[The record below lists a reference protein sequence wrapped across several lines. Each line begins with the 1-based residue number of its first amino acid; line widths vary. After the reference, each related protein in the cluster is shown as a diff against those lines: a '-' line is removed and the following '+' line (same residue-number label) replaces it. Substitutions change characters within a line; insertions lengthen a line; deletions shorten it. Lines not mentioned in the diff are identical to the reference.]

1 LPSRVVTWLALTLS
15 LAPLAARAAIT
26 YVTDPAQFHE
36 SASILGFEDL
46 GAGTILSTATPDA
59 ITVEFDGN
67 AEGFPVRSYLS
78 FSGSL
83 ATAADTA
90 GLGAKA
96 LLVENGASQEMRFDP
111 PVTRVGM
118 YFASNGSLFTNVV
131 AYRDGAQLIATQ
143 VSDLANT
150 PVFLGFKEPDGIDR
164 IVFSGDTVDSDP
176 VLIDRL
182 TFQRRPHVLYH
193 FRGAVTDVSDSG
205 NRLDGLAAG
214 DPLSVSA
221 VVSLESEDFNAFP
234 SLAQY
239 SQPGN
244 LPFTISVGGRTYR
257 TIGFEMQV
265 QDDNPDIDG
274 FGFSK
279 NGPALTTASPAFD
292 ASIVDFSPLVLVT
305 DSDTSLFSD
314 TSIPETQP
322 DVGLF
327 ETRLVSVF
335 GFSSGFVQEFY
346 VVGTLLDEPPAFA
359 VINTNDSGLGSLR
372 QAMLDANATPGEDT
386 IVFDIPADQC
396 GADGVCHIDITSGDL
411 PAITEAV
418 TIDATTQP
426 RFGTAP
432 ANVCATDEAPSYMRV
447 SIAGSGISAFSVAP
461 ASSAPVVVRGFA
473 LIAGGYAVQV
483 SGAGAHRIQC
493 NHLLVTARGD
503 ALFYPGPPFYGIGVV
518 LEQAAQGAIVGTDG
532 DGVGDLGEGNVISG
546 GQFGVYVNDNDD
558 NRIAGNLFCLAAD
571 GTTELGGQAGVYV
584 RQGSDRNLV
593 GTDWDGVSDKEEGNT
608 IAGCDRGAAME
619 DGIDNVVAGNQIG
632 LDTVSND
639 VGVQL
644 TFGQGTVIADNVF
657 ANNATAIESLQST
670 SLGAGSERNC
680 IAGNGV
686 GFSQA
691 GSEAMLF
698 ENNWWGDTSGPSGV
712 GPGTGDSITVTGSGS
727 VDFTPFATDRCH
739 PVPEPGAAA
748 LGAGALLGLVALA
761 RRKRPKRAAPLP
773 A

>member
-1 LPSRVVTWLALTLS
+1 MPSRVVTWLTLS
-15 LAPLAARAAIT
+15 ISLVPLAARAEIT
-26 YVTDPAQFHE
+26 FVTDPANFHE

-59 ITVEFDGN
+59 ITVELDGN
-67 AEGFPVRSYLS
+67 AEGFPVRSYQS

-83 ATAADTA
+83 ATAADAA

-118 YFASNGSLFTNVV
+118 YFASNGSLFTNII

-143 VSDLANT
+143 VSDFANT

-205 NRLDGLAAG
+205 NRLDGVAAG

-234 SLAQY
+234 TLAQY
-239 SQPGN
+239 SQSGN
-244 LPFTISVGGRTYR
+244 WPFTISVGGRTYR
-257 TIGFEMQV
+257 TTGFEMQV
-265 QDDNPDIDG
+265 QNDNPGIDG

-279 NGPALTTASPAFD
+279 NGPAVTTATPAFD
-292 ASIVDFSPLVLVT
+292 ASIVDLSPLVLVT

-322 DVGLF
+322 DLGFF
-327 ETRLVSVF
+327 ETRLVSIF
-335 GFSSGFVQEFY
+335 GFSSGFAQEFY
-346 VVGTLLDEPPAFA
+346 VVGTLLDEPPALA
-359 VINTNDSGLGSLR
+359 VINTNDAGLGSLR
-372 QAMLDANATPGEDT
+372 QALLDANATPGADT
-386 IVFDIPADQC
+386 IVFDIPADLC
-396 GADGVCHIDITSGDL
+396 GADGVCHIAVASPL

-432 ANVCATDEAPSYMRV
+432 DNVCATAETPSYMRV
-447 SIAGSGISAFSVAP
+447 SIAGIGNSAFTVAP
-461 ASSAPVVVRGFA
+461 SSSAPVVVRGFA
-473 LIAGGYAVQV
+473 LVSGGDAVQV
-483 SGAGAHRIQC
+483 FGAGAHRIQC
-493 NHLLVTARGD
+493 NHILVTAPGD
-503 ALFYPGPPFYGIGVV
+503 ALFYPGPPFYGIGV
-518 LEQAAQGAIVGTDG
+518 LLDQAAQGAIIGTDG
-532 DGVGDLGEGNVISG
+532 DGVGDLGERNVISG
-546 GQFGVYVNDNDD
+546 GQFGVYVNDNHD
-558 NRIAGNLFCLAAD
+558 NRVAGNLFCLAAD
-571 GTTELGGQAGVYV
+571 GRTELGGQAGIYI
-584 RQGSDRNLV
+584 RQLSAENLV

-608 IAGCDRGAAME
+608 IAGCDRGVAIE
-619 DGIDNVVAGNQIG
+619 EGLDNVVAGNQIG
-632 LDTVSND
+632 LEGVPND
-639 VGVQL
+639 IGVQL
-644 TFGQGTVIADNVF
+644 SNGQRHVVADNVF
-657 ANNATAIESLQST
+657 IDNGTAIETLLQA

-680 IAGNGV
+680 IDGNDT
-686 GFSQA
+686 GFAQD
-691 GSEAMLF
+691 GSEALLF
-698 ENNWWGDTSGPSGV
+698 ENNWWGDASGPSGV
-712 GPGTGDSITVTGSGS
+712 GPGSGDSISVTGSGS
-727 VDFTPFATDRCH
+727 VDFTPFETDRCN

-761 RRKRPKRAAPLP
+761 RRKDRRR
-773 A
+773 